1 MNTLKPK
8 DSAAAAVTEQIN
20 ELAKIV
26 KSTQSGGDIQLG
38 FEQLR
43 RWKENTV
50 QILAESVSEIE
61 SKKLREK
68 RLGSFAMGQPL
79 RNFASEAALYRAFL
93 GALLEDLRARPE
105 RVLRLPASGPKA
117 VEIPEPTGS
126 RVVFIIHG
134 HDELN
139 LLRLRQLLKQRWAL
153 DSVVLK
159 EKPGKGRTL
168 IEKFEEEA
176 VVATFALALVTPD
189 DVVSAA
195 DSEYPQARPNVI
207 FELGWFY
214 GRLGRGR
221 VCILLG
227 RDTKIH
233 SDLDGISRINF
244 LESVE
249 EKTSEIETELKAAG
263 LI

>member
-1 MNTLKPK
+1 
-8 DSAAAAVTEQIN
+8 
-20 ELAKIV
+20 
-26 KSTQSGGDIQLG
+26 LG
-38 FEQLR
+38 FEQLK

-50 QILAESVSEIE
+50 RILAETVSEKE
-61 SKKLREK
+61 SLKLKEK
-68 RLGSFAMGQPL
+68 RLGSFMMNQPL
-79 RNFASEAALYRAFL
+79 LNLNSEAILYRAFL
-93 GALLEDLRARPE
+93 TALSEEIQMSPE
-105 RVLRLPASGPKA
+105 RVLHRRPASSPA
-117 VEIPEPTGS
+117 VEIPAPTAS
-126 RVVFIIHG
+126 RVVFIVHG

-153 DSVVLK
+153 ESVVLK

-176 VVATFALALVTPD
+176 LTATFALALLTPD
-189 DVVSAA
+189 DLVSTP

-221 VCILLG
+221 VCILLAK
-227 RDTKIH
+227 DTKIH

-244 LESVE
+244 RESVDE
-249 EKTSEIETELKAAG
+249 AASEIETELKAAD
-263 LI
+263 LV

>member
-1 MNTLKPK
+1 MNSLKPK
-8 DSAAAAVTEQIN
+8 EQALAAVAQQLEAVK
-20 ELAKIV
+20 EIV
-26 KSTQSGGDIQLG
+26 RRTNKSGDTNLG

-43 RWKENTV
+43 RWKENSV
-50 QILAESVSEIE
+50 QVLSESVSETE
-61 SKKLREK
+61 SQKLRSK
-68 RLGSFAMGQPL
+68 RLGSFTMGQPL
-79 RNFASEAALYRAFL
+79 QNLNEEVKMYRAFL
-93 GALLEDLRARPE
+93 VALLEDIEASPE
-105 RVLRLPASGPKA
+105 RVLRLPASGPQA

-176 VVATFALALVTPD
+176 LVATFALALLTPD
-189 DVVSAA
+189 DVVSAT

-214 GRLGRGR
+214 GRLGREK

-244 LESVE
+244 RESVE
-249 EKTSEIETELKAAG
+249 ETTTEIETELKAAG
-263 LI
+263 LV